1 MRREQAGK
9 EGRPVI
15 TQLSK
20 NLSKIF
26 RATVQRL
33 KSLFMRYF
41 ILWWFMI
48 FPSDLSKAYGRRI
61 KLLLMPQGMS
71 RRNENE
77 SFLHPS
83 TSTIFWKIAVT
94 FVISEN
100 STFEEILN
108 AEMSS
113 TQSSNVLSF
122 NMLKVDENAVLRD
135 FIAASLEQTE
145 VTIPKTSLVV

>member
-1 MRREQAGK
+1 
-9 EGRPVI
+9 
-15 TQLSK
+15 
-20 NLSKIF
+20 
-26 RATVQRL
+26 
-33 KSLFMRYF
+33 
-41 ILWWFMI
+41 
-48 FPSDLSKAYGRRI
+48 
-61 KLLLMPQGMS
+61 MS

-77 SFLHPS
+77 SFLHQS